1 MPFKL
6 KRKRRPNNK
15 SVLLKKLKELEAKDT
30 LTSSEQ
36 EELDNILALLNK
48 KRTNK
53 IESKKL
59 NNTKQNEQVVVNVSI
74 NNVVN
79 GNGSKSDPVLNAD
92 HFKSASGSY
101 RGGRI
106 DNRKNLK
113 SIN

>member
-15 SVLLKKLKELEAKDT
+15 SVLLKRLKELEDKDT
-30 LTSSEQ
+30 LTSSEE
-36 EELDNILALLNK
+36 EELDNILNLLNK

-59 NNTKQNEQVVVNVSI
+59 NNTKQNEPVVVNVSI

-79 GNGSKSDPVLNAD
+79 GNVSKSDPVLNAD
-92 HFKSASGSY
+92 HFKSVAGSY